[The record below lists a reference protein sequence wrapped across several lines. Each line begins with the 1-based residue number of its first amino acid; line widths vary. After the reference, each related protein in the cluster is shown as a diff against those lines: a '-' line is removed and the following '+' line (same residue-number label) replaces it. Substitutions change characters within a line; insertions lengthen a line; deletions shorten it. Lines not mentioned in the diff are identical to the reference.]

1 MKHSKRSLQRK
12 VKSITSLALTGV
24 CILSNIP
31 ANVYASSMDGSAN
44 GQQYLDRT
52 VSSFGESSRSD
63 INIDILSKQKV
74 DLILTKGTTDIDLST
89 FKEDIINALKQHS
102 IDVSNLN
109 IQTIETSTVDSN
121 GFDALEVFNNWG
133 RAGATGKWYLSTVI
147 DKQGINK
154 NVIVNSENTSGF
166 TGFYDPNA
174 FDSSKIVFEFD
185 SNSTDSDDD
194 VMGAMIKFNV
204 NSGSSN
210 ESKKVTTYMLV
221 THRGDSGGY
230 TGISPQDA
238 NGLFKVTNGVFYNPN
253 NINVGKYTYFPENI
267 KPLALNS
274 NLAWVRDRGTK
285 YFKRYRLVADGNN
298 IKVYQQEWNNNRIIR
313 DWELMIDYTD
323 TDNPI
328 MSGSYGVF
336 ACSQPYTQ
344 FTNITAQLSNEK
356 TFEQSLLET
365 TWRDDAHHV
374 IVNVDDEVNSSFTD
388 SKQYSEVLSR
398 AVNDKIHL
406 IQWGSSTNKQV
417 MSDFIRDNGGMG
429 LFLDSDSY
437 SDLLN
442 STVEYIKS
450 ILEKQGQSQDIVV
463 VGENEVIVS
472 PDNISSGTSN
482 EDYPDGMWRVIHDP
496 EYYDNPTGTY
506 ENNGVYTDGIDVS
519 FNLPGKYDIYITV
532 TSLLRQYTLTV
543 YL

>member
-12 VKSITSLALTGV
+12 VKGITSLALTGV

-31 ANVYASSMDGSAN
+31 ANVYASSMDGPAN
-44 GQQYLDRT
+44 GQQYLDRAI
-52 VSSFGESSRSD
+52 SSFGESSRSD

-121 GFDALEVFNNWG
+121 GFDASEVFNNWG
-133 RAGATGKWYLSTVI
+133 RAGATGKWYLSTVT

-185 SNSTDSDDD
+185 SNSTNSDDD

-230 TGISPQDA
+230 TGIRPQNA

-253 NINVGKYTYFPENI
+253 NINVGIYNLFPENI

-274 NLAWVRDRGTK
+274 KLAWVRDSGTK
-285 YFKRYRLVADGNN
+285 HFKRYRLVAEGNN
-298 IKVYQQEWNNNRIIR
+298 IKIYQQEWNNNRIIR

-429 LFLDSDSY
+429 VFLD
-437 SDLLN
+437 
-442 STVEYIKS
+442 K
-450 ILEKQGQSQDIVV
+450 
-463 VGENEVIVS
+463 
-472 PDNISSGTSN
+472 
-482 EDYPDGMWRVIHDP
+482 
-496 EYYDNPTGTY
+496 
-506 ENNGVYTDGIDVS
+506 
-519 FNLPGKYDIYITV
+519 
-532 TSLLRQYTLTV
+532 
-543 YL
+543 